1 MIGEHLRR
9 LRKARGL
16 TQQQLGK
23 ELGISASAIGM
34 YEQGRRAPDHK
45 TLSDLCRYFQVSSDY
60 FLLEQKDGEEA
71 ELDQLIAQFQTKLM
85 SQEGLMFNGEPL
97 SRKEV
102 AQVVEAIQMG
112 TRIAMERLARGKD
125 AQNNGM

>member
-23 ELGISASAIGM
+23 ELGISASAVGM

-71 ELDQLIAQFQTKLM
+71 ELDQLIAQFQARLM